1 MALSLNSFSSSE
13 SFLPA
18 LFLYFISS
26 LATFLEKINTYEQIA
41 SRAERT
47 ISYFGF
53 MISLFIVCCY
63 LANVLHFIDINFQK
77 PCDTYKI
84 LIQGRPDTFFTFS
97 SIDVTYPIFACIASI
112 PAFSTLLAII
122 PYLRNK
128 GYTYEIIK
136 EILTHNLKTCLF
148 NLIISICSGL
158 LGILYCYLKTCHDAG
173 VKSPNHRTL
182 KI

>member
-1 MALSLNSFSSSE
+1 
-13 SFLPA
+13 
-18 LFLYFISS
+18 
-26 LATFLEKINTYEQIA
+26 
-41 SRAERT
+41 
-47 ISYFGF
+47 

-158 LGILYCYLKTCHDAG
+158 LGILYCYLKTCHADNTWGHPQYMRYYFFVFAI
-173 VKSPNHRTL
+173 VFLVSFSILIFRKRHEYRQI
-182 KI
+182 K